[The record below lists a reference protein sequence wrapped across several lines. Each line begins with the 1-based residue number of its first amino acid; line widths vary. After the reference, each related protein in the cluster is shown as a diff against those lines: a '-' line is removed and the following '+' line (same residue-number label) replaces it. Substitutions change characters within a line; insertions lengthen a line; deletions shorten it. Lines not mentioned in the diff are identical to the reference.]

1 MALTPEYLYLERN
14 LSEEDINK
22 IYELIELGEEIDGL
36 GTVSGDIVMF
46 AKTKSNTEIVL
57 PYDERR
63 ILNNIIFETIDTH
76 TDFFDFTI
84 PTQSCPPILSRMNV
98 GDFYKPHQDMFHNG
112 DFSTTFFLSDPD
124 TYEGGELCL
133 WINNEEK
140 RFKPPQGSSVTYKTG
155 TPHRVNPVTKGT
167 RDAAIF
173 WTHSLLKDPFLIEIF
188 QGLNKIKK
196 SYPYEVSDTIDEALS
211 HPGFI
216 AENLIQLIWRNNYK
230 HTK

>member
-14 LSEEDINK
+14 LSKEDINK
-22 IYELIELGEEIDGL
+22 IYELIERGEEVDGL
-36 GTVSGDIVMF
+36 NSVSGDTEMY
-46 AKTKSNTEIVL
+46 AKTKRNTEIVL
-57 PYDERR
+57 QYDDAC
-63 ILNNIIFETIDTH
+63 ILNNIVLGSLDTH
-76 TDFFDFTI
+76 IEFFDFTI
-84 PTQSCPPILSRMNV
+84 PTQSYSPILSRMNV
-98 GDFYKPHQDMFHNG
+98 GDFYKPHQDHYDNG

-140 RFKPPQGSSVTYKTG
+140 KFKPPSGSSVTYKTG

-167 RDAAIF
+167 RDAAII
-173 WTHSLLKDPFLIEIF
+173 WTYSLLKDPFLVEIY

-196 SYPYEVSDTIDEALS
+196 SYPHEVSDTLDEALN

-216 AENLIQLIWRNNYK
+216 ADNLIQLLWRNNYK
-230 HTK
+230 HTP